1 MGLVLGLFLTAALC
15 GTGRGPA
22 ASDWPQ
28 VWGTL
33 QQAQG
38 GEAGLDTV
46 SELLSDLPAGLRAQ
60 VARHHHALLMGEEP
74 TRVACTILP
83 ELAPGG
89 AWAFALAIDRGP
101 ALDQALCLG
110 LAQTPDS
117 LLEPLFERGY
127 REFLAHSEAAR
138 ADPALA
144 LAESLHA
151 RALAVWSA
159 QNLAIARTR
168 SGAYTGA
175 ASVLQERLKG
185 PLSNPDRALLA
196 SRLSIVHLGEGGL
209 LSARRALGRGLLR
222 RGSDS
227 AIVLGLLALEGGGT
241 DRSRRLYRS
250 VLSRDPEQP
259 WAQRGWGLSMVPR

>member
-1 MGLVLGLFLTAALC
+1 MGLVPGLLLTAALC
-15 GTGRGPA
+15 GTGRVPA
-22 ASDWPQ
+22 GSDWPQ
-28 VWGTL
+28 VWGIL

-38 GEAGLDTV
+38 GEARLETV
-46 SELLSDLPAGLRAQ
+46 FELLSDLPAGLRAQ
-60 VARHHHALLMGEEP
+60 VARYHHALLIGEEP
-74 TRVACTILP
+74 SWVACAILP

-89 AWAFALAIDRGP
+89 AWAFALAINRGP
-101 ALDQALCLG
+101 ALDEALCLG
-110 LAQTPDS
+110 LAQAPDR
-117 LLEPLFERGY
+117 LLEPLLERGY

-138 ADPALA
+138 AVPALA
-144 LAESLHA
+144 LAEALHA

-175 ASVLQERLKG
+175 ASVLQEQLEG
-185 PLSNPDRALLA
+185 QLNLPDRALMA
-196 SRLSIVHLGEGGL
+196 SRLSIVQLGEGGL
-209 LSARRALGRGLLR
+209 LNARRALGRGLLR
-222 RGSDS
+222 GGSDS
-227 AIVLGLLALEGGGT
+227 AIVLGLLALEGGDA